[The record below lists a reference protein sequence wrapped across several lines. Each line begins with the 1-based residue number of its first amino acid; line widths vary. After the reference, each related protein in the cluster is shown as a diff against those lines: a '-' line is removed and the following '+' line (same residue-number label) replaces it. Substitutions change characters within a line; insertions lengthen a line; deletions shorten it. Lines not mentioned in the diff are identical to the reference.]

1 MKKKIITLVILG
13 MFLSTTLTSSIAM
26 VNNDSSESE
35 EDNEIFESEIRLEGD
50 TEIEKPINHT
60 KSEEIEITVKYKL
73 NIENFAKWFFFKRRI
88 GRMVMFGLPYI
99 FKIIRLP
106 KAIVNLSIID
116 KPSWCEAELKPNTV
130 EFDFD
135 NVFKENTVKLTFSI
149 NKTAPALEESG
160 ITIEAEFKYIGN
172 GSLKSATNTTTISFL
187 PEYLSELDINATE
200 IKEIP
205 PAKKTIIPINITNK
219 GNGETILDVDV
230 VNPPENWNIS
240 IDPKGM
246 IIPVDN
252 ESQINLVVIP
262 PKGFDEEIIDLT
274 ITPRSTFEDVD
285 DKYLEGDPQSF
296 SIILVNDGSL
306 KVGDELG
313 IDTTLLIIII
323 VVIILILIAA
333 ILLKRKK

>member
-1 MKKKIITLVILG
+1 MNKKIITLVILG

-26 VNNDSSESE
+26 ANDSSESE
-35 EDNEIFESEIRLEGD
+35 EDNGIFESEIRLEGD
-50 TEIEKPINHT
+50 TEIEEPIKPT
-60 KSEEIEITVKYKL
+60 ESEEGEITVKYKL

-149 NKTAPALEESG
+149 NETAPALEESG
-160 ITIEAEFKYIGN
+160 ITIEAEFKYSGN
-172 GSLKSATNTTTISFL
+172 GSLKATVNTTTISFL
-187 PEYLSELDINATE
+187 PEYVSELDINATE

-205 PAKKTIIPINITNK
+205 PAKKTTIPINITNK

-230 VNPPENWNIS
+230 VDPPENWNIS
-240 IDPKGM
+240 IDPEGM
-246 IIPVDN
+246 IIPVDK

-262 PKGFDEEIIDLT
+262 PKGFGEETVDLT
-274 ITPRSTFEDVD
+274 ITPRSTSEDVD

-296 SIILVNDGSL
+296 SITLVNDGSL
-306 KVGDELG
+306 EEGEGLG
-313 IDTTLLIIII
+313 IDTILLIVII
-323 VVIILILIAA
+323 VVIILILVAA